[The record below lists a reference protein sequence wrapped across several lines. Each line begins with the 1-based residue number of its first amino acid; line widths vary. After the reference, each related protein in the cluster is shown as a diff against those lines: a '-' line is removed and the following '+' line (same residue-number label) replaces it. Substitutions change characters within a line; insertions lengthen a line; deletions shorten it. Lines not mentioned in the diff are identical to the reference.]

1 VTKENRAPGFVRLRC
16 SSSALYAVTLVTD
29 DCDLEEFAIRDLR
42 GNAGAVE
49 SRLAMTR
56 VILIGAGSGGKA
68 LVELFHKDPTVEI
81 VGVVDKNEA
90 APGLVLAREL
100 GLPVT
105 TNYRE
110 LLTCEVADIIIDVT
124 GNPDVGREIYEL
136 KPDGMGVVSGN
147 AARFIWEFIEARNK
161 TEALE
166 DEYRLAIRELESRG
180 ESEFIIGN
188 NPKMKEIA
196 GLIAKVAPTPT
207 TVLIRG
213 ESGTG
218 KELVARAIH
227 RHSALSN
234 QPLVTLNCTALSP
247 ALLESELFGYK
258 RGAFTGA
265 YADRKGL
272 FEKADGGTMFLDEIG
287 DMSLEIQAKLLRTLQ
302 TGEIRAVGDMRTRK
316 VSVRIIGA
324 TNQDLERAIREGAF
338 REDLFYRINTFT
350 VTLPPLRERIEDIP
364 FLAEFFLQRAR
375 AKVNKKVD
383 SVSQQALML
392 LKNYSWPGNLRELEN
407 IIERAVVLAS
417 SSVIEAE
424 HLPLH
429 VQDVL
434 GFKPQLGFKPS
445 KAQAIEHFERQAL
458 SSYLLETKGNISR
471 AASLARIPRRTFH
484 RLMAKHKLSAQPVK
498 TSR

>member
-1 VTKENRAPGFVRLRC
+1 
-16 SSSALYAVTLVTD
+16 
-29 DCDLEEFAIRDLR
+29 
-42 GNAGAVE
+42 
-49 SRLAMTR
+49 MTR
-56 VILIGAGSGGKA
+56 IILIGAGWGGRA
-68 LVELFHKDPTVEI
+68 LVELFRKDRTVEI
-81 VGVVDKNEA
+81 FGVADKDES

-110 LLTCEVADIIIDVT
+110 LLTSTEADLIIDVT
-124 GNPDVGREIYEL
+124 GDPEVSREIFEL
-136 KPDGMGVVSGN
+136 KPKGMEVVGGN
-147 AARFIWEFIEARNK
+147 AARFLWEFIEARNK

-166 DEYRLAIRELESRG
+166 DKYELAIRELEARG
-180 ESEFIIGN
+180 EGEFIIGN
-188 NPKMKEIA
+188 NPKMKEIS

-227 RHSALSN
+227 RHSTVSDR
-234 QPLVTLNCTALSP
+234 PLVTLNCTALSP
-247 ALLESELFGYK
+247 TLLESELFGYK

-265 YADRKGL
+265 YSDRKGL
-272 FEKADGGTMFLDEIG
+272 FELADGGTMFLDEIG

-302 TGEIRAVGDMRTRK
+302 TGEIRAVGDMRTKK

-324 TNQDLERAIREGAF
+324 TNRDLEISIREGTF

-350 VTLPPLRERIEDIP
+350 ITLPPLRERVEDIP

-383 SVSQQALML
+383 SVSSQALML
-392 LKNYSWPGNLRELEN
+392 LRNYLWPGNLRELEN
-407 IIERAVVLAS
+407 IIERAVVLTS

-429 VQDVL
+429 VQDGLV
-434 GFKPQLGFKPS
+434 FKPKLGFKPS
-445 KAQAIEHFERQAL
+445 KLQAVETFERQAL
-458 SSYLLETKGNISR
+458 SSYLLEAQGNISR
-471 AASLARIPRRTFH
+471 AALLAKIPRRTFH
-484 RLMAKHKLSAQPVK
+484 RLMAKHKLSAQASK
-498 TSR
+498 SRR

>member
-1 VTKENRAPGFVRLRC
+1 
-16 SSSALYAVTLVTD
+16 
-29 DCDLEEFAIRDLR
+29 
-42 GNAGAVE
+42 
-49 SRLAMTR
+49 MTR
-56 VILIGAGSGGKA
+56 VILIGAGSGGRA
-68 LVELFHKDPTVEI
+68 LVELFHKDPNVDI
-81 VGVVDKNEA
+81 VAVVDNNKD

-100 GLPVT
+100 GLRVT

-110 LLTCEVADIIIDVT
+110 LLTSEVADLIIDVT

-136 KPDGMGVVSGN
+136 KPDGMEVVSGN
-147 AARFIWEFIEARNK
+147 AARFIWEFVDARNK

-166 DEYRLAIRELESRG
+166 DKYQLAIRELETRG

-188 NPKMKEIA
+188 NPKMREISE
-196 GLIAKVAPTPT
+196 LIAKVAPTPT
-207 TVLIRG
+207 TVLVRG

-227 RHSALSN
+227 RHSALSD

-324 TNQDLERAIREGAF
+324 TNQDLERAIRESAF

-350 VTLPPLRERIEDIP
+350 ITLPPLRERIEDIP

-383 SVSQQALML
+383 AVSPQALML
-392 LKNYSWPGNLRELEN
+392 LRNYSWPGNLRELEN
-407 IIERAVVLAS
+407 IIERAVVLTS

-429 VQDVL
+429 VQDVIA
-434 GFKPQLGFKPS
+434 FRPQLGFKPS
-445 KAQAIEHFERQAL
+445 KSQAIERFERQAL
-458 SSYLLETKGNISR
+458 ASYLSEAKGNISR
-471 AASLARIPRRTFH
+471 AASLAKIPRRTFH
-484 RLMAKHKLSAQPVK
+484 RLMAKYKLSARPA
-498 TSR
+498 

>member
-1 VTKENRAPGFVRLRC
+1 
-16 SSSALYAVTLVTD
+16 
-29 DCDLEEFAIRDLR
+29 
-42 GNAGAVE
+42 
-49 SRLAMTR
+49 MTR
-56 VILIGAGSGGKA
+56 IILIGAGTGGKA
-68 LVELFHKDPTVEI
+68 LVELFRKDPAVEI
-81 VGVVDKNEA
+81 VAVVDKNER

-100 GLPVT
+100 GLAVT
-105 TNYRE
+105 TNYRD
-110 LLTCEVADIIIDVT
+110 LLTSEAADLIIDVT
-124 GNPDVGREIYEL
+124 GDPEVSREIYQR
-136 KPDGMGVVSGN
+136 KPAGMEFVSGN
-147 AARFIWEFIEARNK
+147 AARFIWEFVEARNK

-166 DEYRLAIRELESRG
+166 DKYQLAIRELEARR
-180 ESEFIIGN
+180 ENEFIIGN
-188 NPKMKEIA
+188 NPKMKEISE
-196 GLIAKVAPTPT
+196 LIAKVAPTPT

-247 ALLESELFGYK
+247 TLLESELFGYK

-265 YADRKGL
+265 YSDRKGL

-350 VTLPPLRERIEDIP
+350 ITLPPLRERIEDIP

-383 SVSQQALML
+383 AVSPQAIML
-392 LKNYSWPGNLRELEN
+392 LRNYSWPGNLRELEN
-407 IIERAVVLAS
+407 IIERAVVLTS

-424 HLPLH
+424 HLPIH
-429 VQDVL
+429 VQDVIA
-434 GFKPQLGFKPS
+434 FKPQLGFKPS
-445 KAQAIEHFERQAL
+445 KSQAIERFERQAL
-458 SSYLLETKGNISR
+458 SSYLLEAKGNISR
-471 AASLARIPRRTFH
+471 AAMLANIPRRTFH
-484 RLMAKHKLSAQPVK
+484 RLLRKHNLTA
-498 TSR
+498 RA

>member
-1 VTKENRAPGFVRLRC
+1 MT
-16 SSSALYAVTLVTD
+16 SSSGGKVKTRILAFRPGYSSDRLV
-29 DCDLEEFAIRDLR
+29 C
-42 GNAGAVE
+42 
-49 SRLAMTR
+49 AMTR
-56 VILIGAGSGGKA
+56 VILVGAGSGGKA
-68 LVELFHKDPTVEI
+68 LVELLRKDPTVEI
-81 VGVVDKNEA
+81 VGVADRDES
-90 APGLVLAREL
+90 APGMVLAREL

-105 TNYRE
+105 TNYQD
-110 LLTCEVADIIIDVT
+110 LLTSTEANLVIDVT
-124 GNPDVGREIYEL
+124 GDASVSREIYKL
-136 KPDGMGVVSGN
+136 KPEEMEVIGGN

-166 DEYRLAIRELESRG
+166 DKYQLAIRELETRG

-188 NPKMKEIA
+188 NPKMREVSE
-196 GLIAKVAPTPT
+196 LIAKVAPTPT

-302 TGEIRAVGDMRTRK
+302 TGEIRAVGDMRTK
-316 VSVRIIGA
+316 NISVRIIGA
-324 TNQDLERAIREGAF
+324 TNRDLERAIRDGTF
-338 REDLFYRINTFT
+338 REDLFYRINTFSI
-350 VTLPPLRERIEDIP
+350 TLPPLRERVEDIP

-383 SVSQQALML
+383 SVSPEALML
-392 LKNYSWPGNLRELEN
+392 LRNYSWPGNLRELEN
-407 IIERAVVLAS
+407 IIERAVVLTS
-417 SSVIEAE
+417 SCEIESE

-429 VQDVL
+429 VQDGLAFKPKL
-434 GFKPQLGFKPS
+434 GFKSGRS
-445 KAQAIEHFERQAL
+445 QAIEQFERQAL
-458 SSYLLETKGNISR
+458 LSYLVEAGGNISR
-471 AASLARIPRRTFH
+471 AAVLAQIPRRTFH
-484 RLMAKHKLSAQPVK
+484 RLMARHKLSAQALK
-498 TSR
+498 SQH

>member
-1 VTKENRAPGFVRLRC
+1 
-16 SSSALYAVTLVTD
+16 
-29 DCDLEEFAIRDLR
+29 
-42 GNAGAVE
+42 
-49 SRLAMTR
+49 MTR
-56 VILIGAGSGGKA
+56 IILIGAGGEGKA
-68 LVELFHKDPTVEI
+68 LVELFHRQANVEI
-81 VGVVDKNEA
+81 VGVADKDERA
-90 APGLVLAREL
+90 SGLLRAREL

-105 TNYRE
+105 TNYQE
-110 LLTCEVADIIIDVT
+110 LLAAKEVELIVDVT
-124 GNPDVGREIYEL
+124 GDPGVARIIHKL
-136 KPDGMGVVSGN
+136 KAEGAEVIGGN

-166 DEYRLAIRELESRG
+166 DKYQLALRELEAR

-188 NPKMKEIA
+188 NPKMKEISE
-196 GLIAKVAPTPT
+196 LIAKVAPTPT
-207 TVLIRG
+207 TVLVRG

-302 TGEIRAVGDMRTRK
+302 TGEIRAVGDLRTKK
-316 VSVRIIGA
+316 VSVRIIAA
-324 TNQDLERAIREGAF
+324 TNQDLDKAIRDGTF

-350 VTLPPLRERIEDIP
+350 ITLPPLRERTEDIP
-364 FLAEFFLQRAR
+364 FLAEYFLQRAR
-375 AKVNKKVD
+375 AKVNKHVE
-383 SVSQQALML
+383 SIAPRAIAL

-407 IIERAVVLAS
+407 VIERAVVLTS
-417 SSVIEAE
+417 SSLVEAE
-424 HLPLH
+424 QLPIH
-429 VQDVL
+429 FQDL
-434 GFKPQLGFKPS
+434 PGFGSQKGFMAS
-445 KAQAIEHFERQAL
+445 KSLAIEQFERQAL
-458 SSYLLETKGNISR
+458 ASYLSAAKGNVSH
-471 AASLARIPRRTFH
+471 AATLANLPRRTFH
-484 RLMAKHKLSAQPVK
+484 RLMAKYKLAGRNHL
-498 TSR
+498 TRG

>member
-1 VTKENRAPGFVRLRC
+1 
-16 SSSALYAVTLVTD
+16 
-29 DCDLEEFAIRDLR
+29 
-42 GNAGAVE
+42 
-49 SRLAMTR
+49 MTR
-56 VILIGAGSGGKA
+56 VILIGAGSGGRA
-68 LVELFHKDPTVEI
+68 LVELFHKDPNVEI
-81 VGVVDKNEA
+81 VAVADNIKD

-110 LLTCEVADIIIDVT
+110 LLTSEVADLIIDVT

-136 KPDGMGVVSGN
+136 KPDGMEVVSGN
-147 AARFIWEFIEARNK
+147 AARFIWEFVDARNK

-166 DEYRLAIRELESRG
+166 DKYQLAIRELETRG

-188 NPKMKEIA
+188 NPKMREISE
-196 GLIAKVAPTPT
+196 LIAKVAPTPT

-227 RHSALSN
+227 RHSALGDA
-234 QPLVTLNCTALSP
+234 PLVTLNCTALSP
-247 ALLESELFGYK
+247 TLLESELFGYK

-302 TGEIRAVGDMRTRK
+302 TGEIRAVGDMRTKK

-350 VTLPPLRERIEDIP
+350 ITLPPLRERIEDIP

-383 SVSQQALML
+383 AVSPQALTL
-392 LKNYSWPGNLRELEN
+392 LRNYSWPGNLRELEN

-424 HLPLH
+424 DLPLH
-429 VQDVL
+429 VQDVIT
-434 GFKPQLGFKPS
+434 FKPQLGFKPS
-445 KAQAIEHFERQAL
+445 KSQAIERFERQAL
-458 SSYLLETKGNISR
+458 ASYLLEAKGNISR
-471 AASLARIPRRTFH
+471 AATLAKIPRRTFH
-484 RLMAKHKLSAQPVK
+484 RLMAKYKLSAR
-498 TSR
+498 SAGSDR